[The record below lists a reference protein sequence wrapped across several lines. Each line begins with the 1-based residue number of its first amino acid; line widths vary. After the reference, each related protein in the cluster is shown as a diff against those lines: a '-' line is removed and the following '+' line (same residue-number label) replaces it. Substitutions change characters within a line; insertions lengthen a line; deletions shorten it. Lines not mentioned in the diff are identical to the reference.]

1 MAKNK
6 KVLVTGFDP
15 FDGDATNP
23 SAELLVWLKDQKFDF
38 EVKTL
43 LLPVSFEKCFVILD
57 KEIKFS
63 NPTHVILTGL
73 AKNRQV
79 LTVERIG
86 INWMDARIPDN
97 EGHKPLNQKI
107 LHDGADGLFSTMPV
121 DQVIAAASAVGC
133 PTKLS
138 TSAGEYVC
146 NYLLYRFLSS
156 YKKVPGTFLHL
167 PGIENYDGIYQG
179 IKSILNSI

>member
-1 MAKNK
+1 MAIIK

-15 FDGDATNP
+15 FDGDAVNP
-23 SAELLVWLKDQKFDF
+23 SAELLTWLHQQEFDF

-43 LLPVSFEKCFVILD
+43 QLPVSFQKCFVILD
-57 KEIKFS
+57 KELKFS
-63 NPTHVILTGL
+63 QPTHVILTGL
-73 AKNRQV
+73 AKNRSE

-97 EGHKPLNQKI
+97 EGERPVNQKI
-107 LHDGADGLFSTMPV
+107 LPDGADGLFSTLPV
-121 DQVIAAASAVGC
+121 DQLIKAANSVDC

-146 NYLLYRFLSS
+146 NYLLYRFLSAHQ
-156 YKKVPGTFLHL
+156 KVPGTFLHL
-167 PGIENYDGIYQG
+167 PGVSDYTLVYQG
-179 IKSILNSI
+179 IKAMIESV